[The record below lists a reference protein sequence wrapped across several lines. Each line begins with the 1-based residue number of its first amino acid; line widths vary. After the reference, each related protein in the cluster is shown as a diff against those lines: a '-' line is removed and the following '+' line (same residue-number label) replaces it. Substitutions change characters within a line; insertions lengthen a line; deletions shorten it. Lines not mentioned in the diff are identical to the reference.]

1 MIDCR
6 LGEEGSE
13 CKGERGCVL
22 VEENGEIT
30 PPFWGV
36 CKVREEKGVEASMG
50 DEGCILVDLSGMV
63 R

>member
-1 MIDCR
+1 MVMIDCR
-6 LGEEGSE
+6 LVVEGSE

-36 CKVREEKGVEASMG
+36 DCGVGSRG
-50 DEGCILVDLSGMV
+50 GLYSG
-63 R
+63 